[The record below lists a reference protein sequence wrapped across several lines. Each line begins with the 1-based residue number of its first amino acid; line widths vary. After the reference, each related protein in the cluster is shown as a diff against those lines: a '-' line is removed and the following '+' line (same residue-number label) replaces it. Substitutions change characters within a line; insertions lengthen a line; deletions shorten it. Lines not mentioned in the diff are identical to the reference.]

1 MKTKIGLGFLV
12 VLLFALLI
20 LVNPL
25 NLFVRK
31 SSRFTEEAFDSVKP
45 GMQKEELVRVLGE
58 PLKIAE
64 IRTPYYRCEG
74 CSIYYFMGDPPEWL
88 VSYEEAWVYVGP
100 EGTVREKIWNA
111 EP

>member
-1 MKTKIGLGFLV
+1 MKAKIGLGVLV
-12 VLLFALLI
+12 VLLAALFTLA
-20 LVNPL
+20 NPL
-25 NLFVRK
+25 NLFVKK
-31 SSRFTEEAFDSVKP
+31 SHRFTEEAFDSVKI
-45 GMQKEELVRVLGE
+45 GMQKEELVKLLGE
-58 PLKIAE
+58 PLKITE
-64 IRTPYYRCEG
+64 IRTPYYRCEN